1 MNNWNGIGRLTKNPD
16 VRYSQGANPMAI
28 ARYTIAVD
36 RTFKKDGQPDA
47 DFISCIAFGK
57 SAEFA
62 EKYFKQGMK
71 IGVTGRIQTGS
82 YTNEEGRKV
91 YTTDIIVEHQDFCE
105 KKSESQ
111 GSEAVAAPQND
122 DCGFINVSDYTQEEL
137 PFR

>member
-1 MNNWNGIGRLTKNPD
+1 MNNWNGIGRITRDPD
-16 VRYSQGANPMAI
+16 VRYSQTGNPMAI
-28 ARYTIAVD
+28 ARYTLAVD
-36 RTFKKDGQPDA
+36 RTFKKEGQPDA

-105 KKSESQ
+105 KKAENQSS
-111 GSEAVAAPQND
+111 GTAAPQND
-122 DCGFINVSDYTQEEL
+122 DCGFIDVPDYTQEEL